1 MKYDLLTYYPL
12 IEKVHINCLY
22 YTFWLKNKIFYHIKL
37 IYLIVW
43 LIIQFLRSLMKNCNI

>member
-22 YTFWLKNKIFYHIKL
+22 YTFWLKKQDFLPYKIDLSNCMVNYTIPNISHKKL
-37 IYLIVW
+37 
-43 LIIQFLRSLMKNCNI
+43 